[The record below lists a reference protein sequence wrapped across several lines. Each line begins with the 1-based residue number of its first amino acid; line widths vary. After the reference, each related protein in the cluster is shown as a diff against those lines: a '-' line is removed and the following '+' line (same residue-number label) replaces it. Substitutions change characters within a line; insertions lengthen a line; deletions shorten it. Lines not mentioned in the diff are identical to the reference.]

1 VNDGHEL
8 EGAPES
14 DRQGVRRVMLSGRQF
29 VLVGTAH
36 VSSESVADVRRIVAE
51 ERPDAVC
58 VELDAGRHR
67 SLTGEA
73 GWHELDIGKVLR
85 EGKGFLLLANLVLAS
100 FQRRLGS
107 DLGVRPGEEML
118 AAMQAAQELS
128 IPYVLADRDIQVTL
142 RRAWASTGW
151 WGRSKMLAAMLTSVV
166 SNEKLDA
173 AEIEHLK
180 QSDVLAEMMQELAD
194 YLPAAKKALID
205 ERDRWLASRIFTSS
219 GAKVVAV
226 VGAGHLEGIVGHL
239 EALHAGRESADI
251 SDIADV
257 PPRGWAG
264 RLLPWI
270 VPAAIVALFVA
281 GFFKSGL
288 RMSLEMALKWLI
300 ANGGLAALGSLLALA
315 HPLTILVGFVGAPI
329 ATLNPF
335 IGIGLF
341 TGAVEAFLRKPR
353 VSDFER
359 LQQDIGSLK
368 GFYTNRVTRILLVFF
383 LSSIGGMV
391 GNFIAIPWIG
401 SLLGGK

>member
-1 VNDGHEL
+1 MSDG
-8 EGAPES
+8 
-14 DRQGVRRVMLSGRQF
+14 QGIRRIERAGRQF

-36 VSSESVADVRRIVAE
+36 VSSESVEEVRRIVAE
-51 ERPDAVC
+51 ERPDVVC
-58 VELDAGRHR
+58 VELDEGRHR

-73 GWHELDIGKVLR
+73 GWHELNIGKVLR

-107 DLGVRPGEEML
+107 DLGVKPGEEMV
-118 AAMQAAQELS
+118 AAMAAAKELG
-128 IPYVLADRDIQVTL
+128 IPCVLADRDIQVTL

-151 WGRSKMLAAMLTSVV
+151 WGRGKMLAAMISSVV
-166 SNEKLDA
+166 SSEKLEA
-173 AEIEHLK
+173 AEIERLK
-180 QSDVLAEMMQELAD
+180 ESDVLAEMMKELAD
-194 YLPAAKKALID
+194 YLPPAKRALID
-205 ERDRWLASRIFTSS
+205 ERDRWLASRIFTAQ

-226 VGAGHLEGIVGHL
+226 VGAGHLEGIVTHL
-239 EALHAGRESADI
+239 DALASGTETSDV
-251 SDIADV
+251 SDIAGV
-257 PPRGWAG
+257 PTRGWVG
-264 RLLPWI
+264 KVLPWVI
-270 VPAAIVALFVA
+270 PAAILGLFVA

-288 RMSLEMALKWLI
+288 RMSLEMALKWLL

-315 HPLTILVGFVGAPI
+315 HPLTILVAFVGAPV

-341 TGAVEAFLRKPR
+341 TGIVEAFLRKPR

-359 LQQDIGSLK
+359 LQQDITSFK

-383 LSSIGGMV
+383 LSSIGGMI